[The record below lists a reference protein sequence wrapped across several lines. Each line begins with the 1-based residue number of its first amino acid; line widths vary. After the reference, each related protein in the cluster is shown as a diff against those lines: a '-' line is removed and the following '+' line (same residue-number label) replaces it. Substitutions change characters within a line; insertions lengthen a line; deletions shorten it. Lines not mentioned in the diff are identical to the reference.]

1 MWHHWDSK
9 LKRYK
14 PVRLCNGGGLRRKLY
29 SRLTALDI
37 VLDDMVQVY
46 FPGGRNTLCSLNL
59 VTTNF
64 AGADMAVIDK
74 EMTVDRYLEIKA
86 LRIPKFILQT
96 RTQSIF
102 NICHSSS
109 SSSESD
115 FEINRDFTRMRK
127 NKKSH
132 SHSTPRS
139 DNDMV
144 TKNNESDVM
153 SFLMTRQDHRK
164 DLVPNEPDLTEDC
177 TLIVVKHVS
186 LGTMQRFF
194 RSDEKIEAVY
204 HWIDSLAAEPE
215 LFTLKFNQQDV
226 VVQPEEFVSIA
237 ENQILKMN
245 STYVSDLTM
254 DILDMRRMR
263 PLLNSSKFSVLK
275 VNHLCP
281 S

>member
-1 MWHHWDSK
+1 MESIHLLHVEDFKALGVGLADARLLVEKYRTKIRESELKRMAHAVRTGNDSIQGNKSKKKKDNQNINVEFMWHHWDSK

-64 AGADMAVIDK
+64 AAADMAVIDK
-74 EMTVDRYLEIKA
+74 EMTVARYLEIKA

-127 NKKSH
+127 NKSRIVIPH
-132 SHSTPRS
+132 QEVTMICDDEITPRH
-139 DNDMV
+139 
-144 TKNNESDVM
+144 
-153 SFLMTRQDHRK
+153 Q
-164 DLVPNEPDLTEDC
+164 
-177 TLIVVKHVS
+177 
-186 LGTMQRFF
+186 
-194 RSDEKIEAVY
+194 
-204 HWIDSLAAEPE
+204 
-215 LFTLKFNQQDV
+215 
-226 VVQPEEFVSIA
+226 
-237 ENQILKMN
+237 
-245 STYVSDLTM
+245 
-254 DILDMRRMR
+254 
-263 PLLNSSKFSVLK
+263 
-275 VNHLCP
+275 
-281 S
+281 